1 MAVFRQDVRPHEF
14 ERRFHV
20 ILAVACAVVVHVAVT
35 APALAIDQIR
45 RDVVAAGI
53 GCRLANGFNDPAI
66 RRFVVKEFGRLSRFV
81 ICDAMESGVGHS
93 VACN

>member
-1 MAVFRQDVRPHEF
+1 M
-14 ERRFHV
+14 
-20 ILAVACAVVVHVAVT
+20 ILAVACAVVVRMAVA
-35 APALAIDQIR
+35 APTFTVDQIR

-66 RRFVVKEFGRLSRFV
+66 RRVFVGDLCGLGGFV
-81 ICDAMESGVGHS
+81 ICDSKQSGIGHG